1 MMETGDNHKESAE
14 VTEAFKALEAQE
26 RASQNQKHK
35 LSVKQVIGIIVAMS
49 LAPLLA
55 LWAFNYMG

>member
-1 MMETGDNHKESAE
+1 MMETGDNRKESAE

-26 RASQNQKHK
+26 RASENQKHK
-35 LSVKQVIGIIVAMS
+35 LSVKQVVGIILAMS